1 MRHSG
6 WDPVNSTAQWLS
18 VTIGTTAYS
27 ESGGHMDG
35 PFDPEAY
42 LDTLEPMAPE
52 QRLLL
57 REGATRVS
65 MLGDSPDFQN
75 VAMLHLATLVLV
87 GDVDTFDENI
97 WQAITALRLKHGG

>member
-1 MRHSG
+1 
-6 WDPVNSTAQWLS
+6 
-18 VTIGTTAYS
+18 
-27 ESGGHMDG
+27 MDG

-65 MLGDSPDFQN
+65 MLGDGPDFQN
-75 VAMLHLATLVLV
+75 AAMLHLATLVLV
-87 GDVDTFDENI
+87 GDVDVFDESI
-97 WQAITALRLKHGG
+97 WQAITALHLKYGG